1 MSENSQQSPRHLEL
15 RRPSAT
21 DFGRHSA
28 ADALRAFY
36 LGPFRPDLITAS
48 IDPHRLERQRRARLF
63 TLIVTVLTLIQAGSL
78 LGQIVTAA
86 PTVVILAQCAALIL
100 GVVCL
105 LLNRAGWTEIASV
118 LYLSGSIAGVDFAST
133 QTGAVLDLRGLLILS
148 ILFVFTVLSG
158 LLLPRWA
165 IWVIAAVCAFVALYA
180 LLTRPL
186 GGDALVAGS
195 TVAASEQ
202 TTRATL
208 IGIFLVLLLSLA
220 TLTWIASRST
230 FAGLSTL
237 AAAVEREQELT
248 ALKDLFIMDVNHE
261 LRTPIMTLYNNI
273 EALEL
278 MRRLGAD
285 PNRQALALQR
295 AHSAGDAVLH
305 LLNTILD
312 PTVVSGRVP
321 PLKLEPV
328 PIAAL
333 MQNILETFDPREVGE
348 SVVASPKD
356 EPRPVHVHIGDG
368 LVLLADVTRLRQI
381 LINLLA
387 NAVKY
392 SSQGSAIEVT
402 AQSVEESMVAPHHPL
417 KAGLVASAARTEV
430 EAMPMACIRIRDHG
444 LGVPLG
450 EQRKLFQRFVR
461 LERDITG
468 PVRGT
473 GIGLYTCRTLVE
485 AMGGMIWVESAGIPG
500 DGSTFAFTL
509 PRWPPGADGQAD
521 GQGVGPTANATN
533 TAHAMG

>member
-1 MSENSQQSPRHLEL
+1 MSENSGQSPRDLQTVL
-15 RRPSAT
+15 RRHAV
-21 DFGRHSA
+21 

-36 LGPFRPDLITAS
+36 LGPFRPDLMSAS
-48 IDPHRLERQRRARLF
+48 IDPNRLERERRGRLF

-86 PTVVILAQCAALIL
+86 PTLVILAQCAALLL
-100 GVVCL
+100 GIFCL
-105 LLNRAGWTEIASV
+105 LLNRSGWTEIASI
-118 LYLSGSIAGVDFAST
+118 LYLSGSVAGVYVAST
-133 QTGAVLDLRGLLILS
+133 QTGTALDLRGLLVLS
-148 ILFVFTVLSG
+148 ILFVFIVLSG

-165 IWVIAAVCAFVALYA
+165 IWIIAAICAFVALYA

-186 GGDALVAGS
+186 GTIARVTGTDVAP
-195 TVAASEQ
+195 SEQ

-220 TLTWIASRST
+220 TLTWIGSRST

-278 MRRLGAD
+278 MRQRGAD
-285 PNRQALALQR
+285 PNRQTLALQR
-295 AHSAGDAVLH
+295 ARSAGDAVLH

-312 PTVVSGRVP
+312 PTVLNGRVP
-321 PLKLEPV
+321 PLNLEPV
-328 PIAAL
+328 PVAPL
-333 MQNILETFDPREVGE
+333 VRNILETFDPREVGE
-348 SVVASPKD
+348 SVIASPKD
-356 EPRPVHVHIGDG
+356 EPRPVQIHMDDALI
-368 LVLLADVTRLRQI
+368 LLADVTRLRQI

-402 AQSVEESMVAPHHPL
+402 AQSIDETAVAHYQTVTP
-417 KAGLVASAARTEV
+417 GLVSHAAGTKDGT
-430 EAMPMACIRIRDHG
+430 MPMACICIRDYG
-444 LGVPLG
+444 LGVPPG

-461 LERDITG
+461 LERDVTG

-473 GIGLYTCRTLVE
+473 GIGLFTCRTLVE

-500 DGSTFAFTL
+500 NGSTFAFTL
-509 PRWPPGADGQAD
+509 PRWCPGADAHGAD
-521 GQGVGPTANATN
+521 STVSAASTAPVIR
-533 TAHAMG
+533 